1 MAANPAAQPNPGLM
15 FDALTA
21 YQRSMAL
28 KGAIDLELFTHIA
41 DGVATAPALAAKL
54 GASER
59 GVRILCDYL
68 TIHGFLTKQSA
79 VYGLTA
85 DSNLFLNK
93 RSPAYM
99 GSMANFLTHPSLR
112 AEFDDVAAVVRK
124 GGTVTQDT
132 AALPGNPIWVEFAH
146 SMTTMARMSARMI
159 APMVAEPGRPMKV
172 LDIAASH
179 GLYGITVATLNP
191 SAEIFAVDWENV
203 LQVAAENA
211 DAAGVADRYRTIP
224 GSAFAVDFGAGYD
237 LVLITNFFHH
247 FDPPTNVKFLKKVR
261 AAMKPG
267 GTVATAEFVPNED
280 RVSPPGAASFSLI
293 MLAGTAAGDAYTFR
307 EFDQMFREAG
317 FDESVLR
324 SLGPIPQ
331 QLILTSN

>member
-1 MAANPAAQPNPGLM
+1 
-15 FDALTA
+15 
-21 YQRSMAL
+21 MAL

-41 DGVATAPALAAKL
+41 DGVVTVPALAARS

-68 TIHGFLTKQSA
+68 TIHGFLTKQSGT
-79 VYGLTA
+79 YGLTA
-85 DSNLFLNK
+85 DSSLFLNK
-93 RSPAYM
+93 HSRAYM
-99 GSMANFLTHPSLR
+99 GSMANFLTHPVLR
-112 AEFDDVAAVVRK
+112 TEFDDVAAVVRK

-146 SMTTMARMSARMI
+146 SMTSMARMSARLI
-159 APMVAEPGRPMKV
+159 APLVAEPGRPMKV

-179 GLYGITVATLNP
+179 GLYGITVATHNP
-191 SAEIFAVDWENV
+191 AAEVVAVDWENV
-203 LQVAAENA
+203 LQVAVENA
-211 DAAGVADRYRTIP
+211 AAAGVANRYRTIP

-267 GTVATAEFVPNED
+267 GTVATAEFVPNDD
-280 RVSPPGAASFSLI
+280 RVSPPGAASFSLV
-293 MLAGTAAGDAYTFR
+293 MLAGTAGGDAYTFSQ
-307 EFDQMFREAG
+307 FDQMFREAG
-317 FDESVLR
+317 FGESVLR
-324 SLGPIPQ
+324 SLDPVPQ
-331 QLILTSN
+331 RLILTSN